1 MVWLENH
8 YHQKAL
14 MHIEPGRRAA
24 QCLHEPKVHLVTG
37 NVVPVFVSQDPVM
50 IGVFPNQLRETE
62 RNVARASGMSLPDLA
77 IAWDSKAKEVTDF
90 PMRIQVGR

>member
-1 MVWLENH
+1 
-8 YHQKAL
+8 
-14 MHIEPGRRAA
+14 
-24 QCLHEPKVHLVTG
+24 
-37 NVVPVFVSQDPVM
+37 M

-77 IAWDSKAKEVTDF
+77 IAWDSKAKEVTYF